1 MEKISLTLLA
11 LSSMSTLVSSSNMN
25 GKYIV
30 ASGNNVGVA
39 FNDDYESKGHEY
51 FDVYSPELATHYGEV
66 FWTGNVS
73 FFSQQYNIT

>member
-1 MEKISLTLLA
+1 MKISLTLLA
-11 LSSMSTLVSSSNMN
+11 LSSMSNFVSSSNMN

-51 FDVYSPELATHYGEV
+51 FDVLAGVGDHYGEV

-73 FFSQQYNIT
+73 FFFSTIYIT